1 MKAKLLVI
9 GNFIFFLL
17 TSFLIYEEIQ
27 KTQILNQKI
36 INIKKEIE
44 SIKLDLNSVLVQISL
59 YKNPEYLKKIL
70 LKNYLMN
77 NKEFIVII
85 KMY

>member
-9 GNFIFFLL
+9 GNFIFLLL
-17 TSFLIYEEIQ
+17 TSFLIYKEIE
-27 KTQILNQKI
+27 KIKILNQKI

-44 SIKLDLNSVLVQISL
+44 NIKVDLNLVLAQISL
-59 YKNPEYLKKIL
+59 CKNPEYLKKIL

>member
-17 TSFLIYEEIQ
+17 TSFLIYKEIH

-36 INIKKEIE
+36 VNIKKELE
-44 SIKLDLNSVLVQISL
+44 TIKLDLNLVLVQISL
-59 YKNPEYLKKIL
+59 YKNSEYLKKIL

>member
-17 TSFLIYEEIQ
+17 TLFLTYKEIQ

-44 SIKLDLNSVLVQISL
+44 SIKLDLNLVLVQISL
-59 YKNPEYLKKIL
+59 YKNSEYLKKIL

>member
-44 SIKLDLNSVLVQISL
+44 SIKLDLNLVLVQISL
-59 YKNPEYLKKIL
+59 YKNSEYLKKIL

>member
-1 MKAKLLVI
+1 MKDKLLVI

-17 TSFLIYEEIQ
+17 TLILIYKEIQ

-44 SIKLDLNSVLVQISL
+44 SIKLDLNLVLVEISL

>member
-1 MKAKLLVI
+1 MKTKLLVI

-17 TSFLIYEEIQ
+17 TLFLIYKEIQ

-44 SIKLDLNSVLVQISL
+44 NIKVDLNLVLVQISL
-59 YKNPEYLKKIL
+59 YKNPEYLKIIL
-70 LKNYLMN
+70 LKN
-77 NKEFIVII
+77 FVI
-85 KMY
+85 

>member
-9 GNFIFFLL
+9 GNFTFFLL
-17 TSFLIYEEIQ
+17 TLFLIYKEIQ
-27 KTQILNQKI
+27 KTKILNQQI
-36 INIKKEIE
+36 VNIKKEIE
-44 SIKLDLNSVLVQISL
+44 TIKLDLNLVLVQISL
-59 YKNPEYLKKIL
+59 YKNPKYLKKIL

>member
-1 MKAKLLVI
+1 MKAKLLII
-9 GNFIFFLL
+9 GNFIFFFL
-17 TSFLIYEEIQ
+17 TLILIYKEIQ

-44 SIKLDLNSVLVQISL
+44 SIKLDLNLVLVQIIL

-77 NKEFIVII
+77 DKEFIVII

>member
-17 TSFLIYEEIQ
+17 TLILIYKEIR
-27 KTQILNQKI
+27 KTQTLSKKI
-36 INIKKEIE
+36 VNIKKEIE
-44 SIKLDLNSVLVQISL
+44 NIKVDLNLVLAQISL

>member
-17 TSFLIYEEIQ
+17 TLILIYKEIR
-27 KTQILNQKI
+27 KTQILSQKI
-36 INIKKEIE
+36 VNIKKEIE
-44 SIKLDLNSVLVQISL
+44 NIKVDLNLVLAQINL

>member
-17 TSFLIYEEIQ
+17 TSFLIYKEIE
-27 KTQILNQKI
+27 KIKILNQKI

-44 SIKLDLNSVLVQISL
+44 NIKVDLNLVLAQTSL
-59 YKNPEYLKKIL
+59 YKNPEYLKRIL

>member
-1 MKAKLLVI
+1 MKSKLLVI
-9 GNFIFFLL
+9 GNFIFLLL
-17 TSFLIYEEIQ
+17 TLILIYKEIQ
-27 KTQILNQKI
+27 KTKILNQKI

-44 SIKLDLNSVLVQISL
+44 IKKADLNLILVQISL
-59 YKNPEYLKKIL
+59 YKDPEYLKKIL

-77 NKEFIVII
+77 NKDFIVVI